1 MTHAEQH
8 RMINE
13 LRDAMRKMTRDDE
26 EAFDMYVKRDKDD
39 EFLDTLSQRRL
50 EQMYERYIVRKGG
63 HVHF

>member
-13 LRDAMRKMTRDDE
+13 LRDAMRKMSRDDE

-50 EQMYERYIVRKGG
+50 EQMYDRYIVRKGG
-63 HVHF
+63 VR

>member
-50 EQMYERYIVRKGG
+50 EQMYERYILRKGG
-63 HVHF
+63 AR

>member
-26 EAFDMYVKRDKDD
+26 ESFDMFVKRDKDD

-50 EQMYERYIVRKGG
+50 EQMYERYIIRKGAAR
-63 HVHF
+63 

>member
-13 LRDAMRKMTRDDE
+13 LRDAARKMTRDDE

-63 HVHF
+63 VR

>member
-13 LRDAMRKMTRDDE
+13 LRDAMRKLTRDDE
-26 EAFDMYVKRDKDD
+26 EIFDMFVKRDKDD

-50 EQMYERYIVRKGG
+50 EQMHERYIIRKGAAR
-63 HVHF
+63 

>member
-50 EQMYERYIVRKGG
+50 EQMYERYILRKGSAR
-63 HVHF
+63 

>member
-13 LRDAMRKMTRDDE
+13 LRDATRKMTRDDE

-39 EFLDTLSQRRL
+39 EFLDTLSQHRL

-63 HVHF
+63 IR

>member
-13 LRDAMRKMTRDDE
+13 LRDAMRKMTRDEE
-26 EAFDMYVKRDKDD
+26 EAFDMFVKRDKDD

-50 EQMYERYIVRKGG
+50 EQMYERYIIRRGVAR
-63 HVHF
+63 

>member
-26 EAFDMYVKRDKDD
+26 ESFDMFVKRDKDD

-50 EQMYERYIVRKGG
+50 EQVYERYILRKGG
-63 HVHF
+63 AR

>member
-13 LRDAMRKMTRDDE
+13 LRDAMRKMIRDDE
-26 EAFDMYVKRDKDD
+26 EAFDMFVKRDKDD

-50 EQMYERYIVRKGG
+50 EQMYERYIIRKGAAR
-63 HVHF
+63 

>member
-26 EAFDMYVKRDKDD
+26 EAFDMFVKRDKDD

-50 EQMYERYIVRKGG
+50 EQVYERYILRKGG
-63 HVHF
+63 AR

>member
-13 LRDAMRKMTRDDE
+13 LRDAMRKMNRDDE
-26 EAFDMYVKRDKDD
+26 EALDMYVKRDKDD

-50 EQMYERYIVRKGG
+50 EQMYDRYIVRKGG
-63 HVHF
+63 VR

>member
-13 LRDAMRKMTRDDE
+13 LRDAVRKMTRDDE

-63 HVHF
+63 HVRF

>member
-26 EAFDMYVKRDKDD
+26 EAFDMFVKRDKDD

-50 EQMYERYIVRKGG
+50 EGMYERYIPGKAGAR
-63 HVHF
+63 

>member
-50 EQMYERYIVRKGG
+50 EQMYERYILRKGG
-63 HVHF
+63 TR

>member
-13 LRDAMRKMTRDDE
+13 LRDAMRKMIRDDE
-26 EAFDMYVKRDKDD
+26 ETFDMFVKRDKDD

-50 EQMYERYIVRKGG
+50 EQMYERYIIRKGAAR
-63 HVHF
+63 